1 MCAYEALILMR
12 RKEIR
17 KVRRSFF
24 LCRQHRLQIAMNDRI
39 VAEHPQI
46 RPDTLPNDE
55 SDVGGE
61 QEKRRSSEHKKR
73 KPWGTIAM
81 LLLIGV
87 IGASLVMYR
96 RQPAA
101 PQGPNSAAM
110 PVTAVAAIRGDLDV
124 TIDVLG
130 TVTSLATITVVTQ
143 ISGEIM
149 RAPYTEGQDVKKGDL
164 LFEID
169 SRPYEIALAQAQGAL
184 ERDEA
189 LLRNAELDLKRYQDL
204 AKSNAIPHQQLDTQ
218 ESLVLQDRGN
228 VISDQAQI
236 EAQQLNIAYCHIVAP
251 VDGRVGLRLVD
262 PGNYVTPS
270 LTTGLTVVTQIR
282 PITVIFPVAE
292 DYVPQIRKRIRAG
305 ASLPTTAFDRS
316 GRIQLSEGELRSLD
330 SQINTT
336 TGTLNMRAQFAN
348 QDEALF
354 PNQFVN
360 IRLLIDKLHDTV
372 IVPTSAI
379 QRGAPGTFVYLV
391 RSDRTVT
398 IQPVT
403 VGPSD
408 GDRVAVQSGLSPGDQ
423 VVTDGADRLRNG
435 AKVFLIQSNGDAVA
449 PANNADVQ
457 KRKNGRSR

>member
-1 MCAYEALILMR
+1 
-12 RKEIR
+12 
-17 KVRRSFF
+17 
-24 LCRQHRLQIAMNDRI
+24 MNDRI

-55 SDVGGE
+55 SDVSGE
-61 QEKRRSSEHKKR
+61 QEKRRSNEHKKR
-73 KPWGTIAM
+73 RPWGTIAI

-101 PQGPNSAAM
+101 PQGANYAPM